1 MQSRMQSLINFIYLT
16 FLHCGFSNV
25 SSKHMQETIK
35 RHIDC
40 IYLTFLHCQHNTVSF
55 RGSPPHQQGLKSL
68 LAGVWASEDLPWLTP
83 PPTGLKIPV
92 GAGVSAGA
100 LAQGFRRSPTRQ
112 QGNTPVRGVAL
123 VHGVQIPISLEYQI
137 SPPAT
142 HIWYS
147 SNWNAPDWWC
157 HNFSEPLSWL
167 QNKITIHPKQVGFI
181 FAYFSM

>member
-1 MQSRMQSLINFIYLT
+1 MRFKIYPQIAWSHCIVCICLT

-92 GAGVSAGA
+92 GGGVSDGSASARLPPPTHPPTGKHPC
-100 LAQGFRRSPTRQ
+100 QGCCPCARCADTNFPRVSDLSSR
-112 QGNTPVRGVAL
+112 
-123 VHGVQIPISLEYQI
+123 
-137 SPPAT
+137 
-142 HIWYS
+142 YS
-147 SNWNAPDWWC
+147 Y
-157 HNFSEPLSWL
+157 LIL
-167 QNKITIHPKQVGFI
+167 
-181 FAYFSM
+181 